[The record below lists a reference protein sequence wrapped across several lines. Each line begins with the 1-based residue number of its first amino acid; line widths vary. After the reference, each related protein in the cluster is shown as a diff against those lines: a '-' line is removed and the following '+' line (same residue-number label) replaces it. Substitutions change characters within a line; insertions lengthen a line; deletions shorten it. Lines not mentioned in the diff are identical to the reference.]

1 MATASRTLA
10 LLSIAS
16 LLLVGCRPSAPA
28 ASNSAGSPPSAA
40 GVTASSPA
48 GADGSAVANPPASA
62 GSSAAASAPAG
73 AGGGAVASGA
83 AASAP
88 APLAPPV
95 TLKVGHAGTF
105 GGAPL
110 FIAKQRGYF
119 TAEGLDV
126 QPEGFSVSA
135 DIIPAIATGELG
147 AASAAINPALF
158 NAAARG
164 IALTLVA
171 DAGSAQPGRTN
182 TSLVIRKDVVDSGR
196 YARLADLRGLTIG
209 VPGPYT
215 VVHYMLALIAE
226 RNGFPLDDVRITPV
240 PMADSLLALRNGSLD
255 GYYDVEPSPTIA
267 ERESIGVRVLGT
279 DELYPGFQSS
289 VVFYG
294 PSLTAQPDAARRFMV
309 AYVRGV
315 RDYLTAFFEGK
326 ETDRAVD
333 DVRREGIAVP
343 REIIAG
349 GVDPDARLSVASIEA
364 ILDWWQQV
372 GALPSKPDLHAMT
385 DNQYVDEA
393 VARLGPAK

>member
-1 MATASRTLA
+1 MRRNARVHAFLAVLGLASLA
-10 LLSIAS
+10 LLAA
-16 LLLVGCRPSAPA
+16 CRPSAPPPDD
-28 ASNSAGSPPSAA
+28 SAP
-40 GVTASSPA
+40 
-48 GADGSAVANPPASA
+48 A
-62 GSSAAASAPAG
+62 GSSAAPSAPASQPAG
-73 AGGGAVASGA
+73 AGSAPPAGAPGAPSSAGPSAS

-88 APLAPPV
+88 AAPSAPPPLTPPV
-95 TLKVGHAGTF
+95 TVKVGHPGTF
-105 GGAPL
+105 SGAPL
-110 FIAKQRGYF
+110 FLAKQRGYF

-135 DIIPAIATGELG
+135 DIIPAIATGELA
-147 AASAAINPALF
+147 AASSAINPALF

-196 YARLADLRGLTIG
+196 YTRLTDLRGLTIG

-215 VVHYMLALIAE
+215 VVHYMLALIAD
-226 RNGFPLDDVRITPV
+226 RNGFPLDDIRITPV
-240 PMADSLLALRNGSLD
+240 PMADSLVALRNGSLD

-289 VVFYG
+289 LVYYG
-294 PSLTAQPDAARRFMV
+294 PSMTAQPEAARRFMV

-315 RDYLTAFFEGK
+315 RDYLSAFFEGK
-326 ETDRAVD
+326 DTDRAVE

-349 GVDPDARLSVASIEA
+349 GIDPDARLSVASIES

-372 GALPSKPDLHAMT
+372 GALPSKPDLRAMT
-385 DNQYVDEA
+385 DSQYVDYA
-393 VARLGPAK
+393 LSRLGPAK

>member
-1 MATASRTLA
+1 MPTANQVLACLSLA
-10 LLSIAS
+10 LV
-16 LLLVGCRPSAPA
+16 LLAACGPSAPGASKPAGSAA
-28 ASNSAGSPPSAA
+28 ASA
-40 GVTASSPA
+40 
-48 GADGSAVANPPASA
+48 PASA
-62 GSSAAASAPAG
+62 GSGTTANPPSAASGSAAASAPAG
-73 AGGGAVASGA
+73 GAASGAA

-88 APLAPPV
+88 APITPAV
-95 TLKVGHAGTF
+95 TVKVGHAGTF

-119 TAEGLDV
+119 TAEGLEI

-135 DIIPAIATGELG
+135 DIIPAIATGEVT

-158 NAAARG
+158 NAAVRG
-164 IALTLVA
+164 IPLTLVA

-196 YARLADLRGLTIG
+196 YTRLTDLRGLTIG
-209 VPGPYT
+209 VPGPFT
-215 VVHYMLALIAE
+215 VVHYMLAQIAE
-226 RNGFPLDDVRITPV
+226 RNSFPLDDIRITPV

-294 PSLTAQPDAARRFMV
+294 PNMIAQPEVARRFMV

-315 RDYLTAFFEGK
+315 RDYLAAFFEGK
-326 ETDRAVD
+326 DTERTVD
-333 DVRREGIAVP
+333 EIRREGIPVP

-349 GVDPDARLSVASIEA
+349 GVDPDARLSVASIES
-364 ILDWWQQV
+364 IIDWWQQV
-372 GALPSKPDLHAMT
+372 GAVPTKPDLRAMT
-385 DNQYVDEA
+385 DNQYVDAA
-393 VARLGPAK
+393 VARLGPNK